1 MTKII
6 LLDSTPVGL
15 ITNPKSTPLSTECQ
29 QWFSS
34 LFDRGYSVVLPE
46 IIDYEVRRE
55 LLRVNRANSI
65 RRLDLLK
72 SEIIYLPIT
81 TEVMLKAAQMW
92 AQVRQQGKPTADN
105 KALDGDVILAA
116 QAILTGNDEHQSIV
130 ATSNPKHLSLFVDA
144 RDWQDI

>member
-29 QWFSS
+29 QWFYS

-55 LLRVNRANSI
+55 LLRVNSI
-65 RRLDLLK
+65 CRLDLLK
-72 SEIIYLPIT
+72 SEIIYLPIA
-81 TEVMLKAAQMW
+81 TEVMLKSAQLW
-92 AQVRQQGKPTADN
+92 AQVRQ
-105 KALDGDVILAA
+105 
-116 QAILTGNDEHQSIV
+116 
-130 ATSNPKHLSLFVDA
+130 
-144 RDWQDI
+144 